1 MSLTDFI
8 DRSISRFAK
17 YYSWFALLMVLFVV
31 INVLGRYFFDI
42 RNDYAV
48 DSTWQLYGM
57 LIMFGCSYSLGKEAH
72 IRTDLFWNNYKDR
85 TKAIIDFV
93 SYLLLFFPSFALI
106 TYISFNDT
114 SAAIEMNERSSETM
128 AQLIIWPMKIGIT
141 LGLVLLMVQALSQM
155 IKCYRRIFINEQ

>member
-1 MSLTDFI
+1 MITTDLI

-57 LIMFGCSYSLGKEAH
+57 LIMFGCSYALGKEAH

-85 TKAIIDFV
+85 TKAIIDFL
-93 SYLLLFFPSFALI
+93 SYIFLFFPSFALI
-106 TYISFNDT
+106 TWISYKDT
-114 SAAIEMNERSSETM
+114 YAAVEMNERSSETM
-128 AQLIIWPMKIGIT
+128 AQLVIWPMKIGIT
-141 LGLVLLMVQALSQM
+141 VGLVLLMIQAISQT
-155 IKCYRRIFINEQ
+155 IKCYKRMVK

>member
-1 MSLTDFI
+1 MVTTDLI

-57 LIMFGCSYSLGKEAH
+57 LIMFGCSYALGKEAH

-85 TKAIIDFV
+85 TKAIIDFL
-93 SYLLLFFPSFALI
+93 SYIFLFFPSFAFI
-106 TYISFNDT
+106 TWISYKDT
-114 SAAIEMNERSSETM
+114 YAAVEMNERSSETM
-128 AQLIIWPMKIGIT
+128 AQLVIWPMKIGIT
-141 LGLVLLMVQALSQM
+141 VGLVLLMIQAVSQTV
-155 IKCYRRIFINEQ
+155 KCYKRMVK

>member
-1 MSLTDFI
+1 MVTTDLI
-8 DRSISRFAK
+8 DKSISRFAK

-57 LIMFGCSYSLGKEAH
+57 LIMFGCSYALGKEAH

-85 TKAIIDFV
+85 TKAIIDFL
-93 SYLLLFFPSFALI
+93 SYIFLFFPSFALI
-106 TYISFNDT
+106 TWISYKDT
-114 SAAIEMNERSSETM
+114 YAAVEMNERSSETM
-128 AQLIIWPMKIGIT
+128 AQLVIWPMKIGIT
-141 LGLVLLMVQALSQM
+141 VGIFQLLTALL
-155 IKCYRRIFINEQ
+155 CIFSLLRCL